1 MTICRHVS
9 VHGHSV
15 RDMILHNEKGE
26 GIRAIFDAEKT
37 ADPYICSSRAH
48 ELDMQ
53 RDAHISTTDLKR
65 YT

>member
-1 MTICRHVS
+1 
-9 VHGHSV
+9 
-15 RDMILHNEKGE
+15 MILHYEKGE
-26 GIRAIFDAEKT
+26 GIRAIFDTEKT

-53 RDAHISTTDLKR
+53 RDAHVSTNDLER